1 MPLEN
6 ERDTVVLISEPDTDF
21 SRDLPGL
28 FVAAVQGA
36 NGDESATPTN
46 ILQIGYLRGL
56 DGQVTEK
63 TRSKTQPP
71 PFCLLFSSSSPG
83 ERSAHPISRSRRT
96 FSCQLTIALGPLAAA
111 AMHCA
116 PTIAICARARW
127 SLSAVLVPRR
137 RRKHMI
143 RWFRGA
149 SPDGST
155 QRRISPTAMSSRN
168 KPASSFRR
176 SPKARMRKPERIED
190 PQGWFNQLAP
200 QGADAAAPPVLL
212 HEMRRPAPQR
222 DFPDLYQSSLR
233 RFSRRIVGTPRRR
246 CQSIN
251 PQSF

>member
-63 TRSKTQPP
+63 TRSKTQAS

-155 QRRISPTAMSSRN
+155 QRRVSPTAMSSRN

-176 SPKARMRKPERIED
+176 SPKARMRKPERIRK
-190 PQGWFNQLAP
+190 GGLI
-200 QGADAAAPPVLL
+200 
-212 HEMRRPAPQR
+212 
-222 DFPDLYQSSLR
+222 S
-233 RFSRRIVGTPRRR
+233 SRRKAQMPRLRPCSYTKCAGPHLNAIFLTCTNR
-246 CQSIN
+246 VCGV
-251 PQSF
+251 FRGE